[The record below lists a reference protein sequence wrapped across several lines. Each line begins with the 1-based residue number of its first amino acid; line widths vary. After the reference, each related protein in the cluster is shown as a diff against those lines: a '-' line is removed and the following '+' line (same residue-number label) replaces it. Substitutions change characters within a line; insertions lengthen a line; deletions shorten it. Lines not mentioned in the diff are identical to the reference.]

1 MPQNNKIDELL
12 DDHSRTPVPDSE
24 TLSGIHIALIV
35 FGVFITLPVFWI
47 GADVTQQIGTR
58 NMLWVAGG
66 VSLFLGVLSYLTA
79 LVGNRSRL
87 STYMVMHFSFGRH
100 GAKLVNVIMAITML
114 GFFSATLEIF
124 GTGVADAL
132 KTLLEVETSA
142 TPHILWGS
150 LVMTLTAVFG
160 FRAMDKLSLVSV
172 PLMALFMCYVI
183 KLTLDQAGE
192 GQLMEYQGTNP
203 DGIPLA
209 ISGVI
214 GMAIMTA
221 GLMPDFARFARN
233 DRASL
238 IAALGLMLG
247 YPFVMISGGLPSILL
262 GDTEIMPLMA
272 ALGIVLP
279 ALLILVFS
287 TWTTN
292 TANLYANTLT
302 VATILPIK
310 DWKLTVAGGVIATLS
325 ALLGFM
331 QYFFDMLLTLSIV
344 VPPLAAIY
352 LSDFFLVRKQHYDV
366 AELDNQPAIGWAAI
380 ISWLVASAVAWVTTY
395 NGITL
400 TSQPAIDSM
409 LIAAISYLTLNRLK
423 PQPATANA

>member
-1 MPQNNKIDELL
+1 
-12 DDHSRTPVPDSE
+12 
-24 TLSGIHIALIV
+24 
-35 FGVFITLPVFWI
+35 
-47 GADVTQQIGTR
+47 
-58 NMLWVAGG
+58 
-66 VSLFLGVLSYLTA
+66 
-79 LVGNRSRL
+79 
-87 STYMVMHFSFGRH
+87 
-100 GAKLVNVIMAITML
+100 
-114 GFFSATLEIF
+114 
-124 GTGVADAL
+124 
-132 KTLLEVETSA
+132 
-142 TPHILWGS
+142 
-150 LVMTLTAVFG
+150 
-160 FRAMDKLSLVSV
+160 
-172 PLMALFMCYVI
+172 
-183 KLTLDQAGE
+183 
-192 GQLMEYQGTNP
+192 
-203 DGIPLA
+203 
-209 ISGVI
+209 
-214 GMAIMTA
+214 MAIMTA

-310 DWKLTVAGGVIATLS
+310 DWKLTVAGGVIATIS

-344 VPPLAAIY
+344 IPPLAAIY

-380 ISWLVASAVAWVTTY
+380 ISWLVASAVAWLTTY

-409 LIAAISYLTLNRLK
+409 LIAAISYLALNRLM